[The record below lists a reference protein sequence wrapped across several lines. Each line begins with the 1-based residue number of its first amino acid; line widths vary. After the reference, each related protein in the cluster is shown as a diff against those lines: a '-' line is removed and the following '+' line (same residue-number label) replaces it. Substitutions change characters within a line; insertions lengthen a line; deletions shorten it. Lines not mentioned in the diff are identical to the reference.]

1 MAESAVKFLLDKL
14 APFFKHDLQLLRGGV
29 REEIVYLRGELERMT
44 AFLRIADASEESD
57 EELKVWV
64 KQLRDIAH
72 DSEDVLDEFT
82 LLQAHDHGEG
92 LYGSIQRLSCCIK
105 NTKARYR
112 IASELQ
118 GINLRI
124 RKISE
129 VHKRLRH
136 KFNMAEQG
144 SGSTSASNTWGDHRG
159 DALLLEKTDIV
170 GIDKP
175 IKQLIGWLV
184 KGGSGREIVSV
195 AGMGG
200 MGKNYPGEAS
210 L

>member
-1 MAESAVKFLLDKL
+1 MAESAVK
-14 APFFKHDLQLLRGGV
+14 
-29 REEIVYLRGELERMT
+29 EEIVYLRGELERMT

-57 EELKVWV
+57 EELKHMIMG
-64 KQLRDIAH
+64 RDYMVQFI
-72 DSEDVLDEFT
+72 
-82 LLQAHDHGEG
+82 G
-92 LYGSIQRLSCCIK
+92 LSCCIK

-136 KFNMAEQG
+136 KFNTAEQG
-144 SGSTSASNTWGDHRG
+144 SGSTSAGNAWEDHRG

-175 IKQLIGWLV
+175 IKQLRWMAGEGWFWT
-184 KGGSGREIVSV
+184 
-195 AGMGG
+195 
-200 MGKNYPGEAS
+200 
-210 L
+210 